1 MNIKLL
7 KPLIVL
13 LLVCFQV
20 GCVVYPTKRSY
31 YQPIPFEN
39 QTKVK
44 SQSCGY
50 HKAAEDGLMSVW
62 PQNEVRIY
70 PDNDF
75 TSPLSFMVVVDGLSD
90 QQQWHQ
96 FDFELKDA
104 QGTLWQPSTTTLS
117 HIMSEDASF
126 KVWINVEFSIQQQ
139 IENPALQNIEFKL
152 QKDEKLIESYHFEF
166 KQVSDIYYSS
176 INC

>member
-7 KPLIVL
+7 KPLIVA
-13 LLVCFQV
+13 LLVLLQV
-20 GCVVYPTKRSY
+20 GCVVYPTTRSY

-62 PQNEVRIY
+62 RQNEVRIY
-70 PDNDF
+70 PNNDV
-75 TSPLSFMVVVDGLSD
+75 TSPVSFTVVVDGLSN
-90 QQQWHQ
+90 QQQWHE
-96 FDFELKDA
+96 FGFELKDA
-104 QGTLWQPSTTTLS
+104 RGKLWQPSSVTLS
-117 HIMSEDASF
+117 HIRQEEGALRA
-126 KVWINVEFSIQQQ
+126 WINVEFSLSQQP
-139 IENPALQNIEFKL
+139 ENATLQNIEFML
-152 QKDEKLIESYHFEF
+152 QKDEKPIESYRFEF